1 MKFNSQIC
9 TTREQ
14 SERLLALG
22 LKKETADM
30 VWRYSNTIKGKDIY
44 DPVSQPCDDA
54 AQKARWIE
62 LCEKADYLS
71 HWFKPDGSPMTAE
84 EVYEAVWGKDIPA
97 WSLHRLIEMMP
108 PSIRDRR
115 QYSLVY
121 DIHRDWL
128 AYLSYGTNVRYLW
141 DDQEL
146 NPYDA
151 FIDCIEWL
159 IKEGYFNK
167 EYLV

>member
-30 VWRYSNTIKGKDIY
+30 MWWSHTVDWCGIINETERQWHLGIGYAE
-44 DPVSQPCDDA
+44 PLDA
-54 AQKARWIE
+54 RME
-62 LCEKADYLS
+62 R
-71 HWFKPDGSPMTAE
+71 
-84 EVYEAVWGKDIPA
+84 IPA
-97 WSLHRLIEMMP
+97 WSLHRLIEMVAHT
-108 PSIRDRR
+108 
-115 QYSLVY
+115 QYPYYVISK
-121 DIHRDWL
+121 
-128 AYLSYGTNVRYLW
+128 
-141 DDQEL
+141 EL
-146 NPYDA
+146 PIYDA
-151 FIDCIEWL
+151 LCERIEWL